1 MSDIPEDRLCVDE
14 NPFTNTG
21 VDYIGPDDMKL
32 SKWTQSNQVTAK
44 RLPALRL
51 PALFICLTMGAVH
64 LQMLVISLQIDAFLL
79 PLRKFISRRS
89 KVKIMPN
96 NGTNFVGT

>member
-32 SKWTQSNQVTAK
+32 SK
-44 RLPALRL
+44 
-51 PALFICLTMGAVH
+51 
-64 LQMLVISLQIDAFLL
+64 
-79 PLRKFISRRS
+79 
-89 KVKIMPN
+89 
-96 NGTNFVGT
+96 

>member
-32 SKWTQSNQVTAK
+32 SKRTQSNQVTAK
-44 RLPALRL
+44 RYV
-51 PALFICLTMGAVH
+51 ALFTCLTMGAVH

-96 NGTNFVGT
+96 NGTNFLGT

>member
-1 MSDIPEDRLCVDE
+1 MSDIPEDRLCIDE

-21 VDYIGPDDMKL
+21 VDCLGSYDMKL
-32 SKWTQSNQVTAK
+32 SNRTQSNQVTTK
-44 RLPALRL
+44 RYV
-51 PALFICLTMGAVH
+51 ALFTCLTMGAVH
-64 LQMLVISLQIDAFLL
+64 LEMLVISLQIDAFIL

-96 NGTNFVGT
+96 NGTNFVGS